1 MSRESIVDY
10 LDASWDAF
18 LQFHA
23 QTRQFIG
30 DKSTNKQQKF
40 PVEPALSVATMYSG
54 VRYSLSSVA
63 TKFSI
68 MVIILSGGV
77 RRRASAIYLLEKLS
91 FHFEF
96 QPNRS
101 LCGDEARPLSWE
113 ERQKWPRILAP
124 SGWWWRSAPE
134 RRAPRTGA
142 PATAADPSPSPSSCP
157 SSSRPSPSPRSTSS
171 GGSTG
176 NGKVSRTGM
185 GFSSADD
192 EIREQLRC
200 NYRYV
205 SQWNDR
211 RDFSFEVA
219 ASFTSRPRYTT
230 IVEISTSNEN
240 FVTSDVCANAANRC
254 LRIPPCDTLT

>member
-101 LCGDEARPLSWE
+101 LCGDEAR
-113 ERQKWPRILAP
+113 
-124 SGWWWRSAPE
+124 WRSAPE

-230 IVEISTSNEN
+230 IVEISTSNEK
-240 FVTSDVCANAANRC
+240 FVTSDVCADAANRC